1 MNKTQIFVL
10 VLVGLLCVEG
20 FQKIPLR
27 KLPRHKFNW
36 ARAQEAISRRPYVV
50 GDSSSG
56 IVPFTDYENAQYYGP
71 ITIGTPPQPF
81 NVVFDTGSSNLWVP
95 SVSCK
100 TADVACKFHNKYNSA
115 ASSTYVPN
123 GQPFAIQYG
132 SGSLSG
138 YLSTDNVGVGGFTVQ
153 GQTFAEA
160 TAEPGVTF
168 VAAKFDGILG
178 LAFQSISVDNVVPV
192 WYNLMYQ
199 GLVQQ
204 NVFSVWLSDIS
215 DPDAQ
220 TGGELL
226 LGGIDSTKYSGAL
239 TYVPLTNE
247 TYWQFGLDDITISGT
262 AQKFCPNG
270 PCKAILDT
278 GTSLLVGPTEAI
290 KAINAKLGGIEI
302 PATGEY
308 IIPCKKIPLLPN
320 IGFVINGKSFVL
332 TAKQYV
338 LQITQDGETSCISG
352 FMGMD
357 IPPPTGPIWIIGD
370 VFIAAYYS
378 VFDFENS
385 RIGLAKF
392 NGN

>member
-1 MNKTQIFVL
+1 MNKTQIVVL
-10 VLVGLLCVEG
+10 LLIGLLCAEAV
-20 FQKIPLR
+20 QKIPLK
-27 KLPRHKFNW
+27 KLPRNKFNFKR
-36 ARAQEAISRRPYVV
+36 AREAISRRPYIV
-50 GDSSSG
+50 GDSTG
-56 IVPFTDYENAQYYGP
+56 VVPFTDYENAQYYGP

-81 NVVFDTGSSNLWVP
+81 NVIFDTGSSNLWVP

-123 GQPFAIQYG
+123 GEPFAIEYG

-138 YLSTDNVGVGGFTVQ
+138 FLSEDVVNVGGLLVQ
-153 GQTFAEA
+153 NQTFAEA

-192 WYNLMYQ
+192 WYNMIYQ
-199 GLVQQ
+199 NLVQEW
-204 NVFSVWLSDIS
+204 VFSVWLSDIS
-215 DPDAQ
+215 DPEAS

-226 LGGIDSTKYSGAL
+226 LGGIDNTKYTGAL
-239 TYVPLTNE
+239 TYIPLTNE
-247 TYWQFGLDDITISGT
+247 TYWQFGLDDVKINGA
-262 AQKFCPNG
+262 AQNFCPNG
-270 PCKAILDT
+270 ACKAILDT
-278 GTSLLVGPTEAI
+278 GTSLLVGPTAEI
-290 KAINAKLGGIEI
+290 DAINQKLGGIEI

-308 IIPCKKIPLLPN
+308 IIPCKKIPLLPR
-320 IGFVINGKSFVL
+320 IAFVIGGKTFSL
-332 TAKQYV
+332 TPEQYV
-338 LQITQDGETSCISG
+338 LQITEDGETSCISG

-378 VFDFENS
+378 VFDFGNS
-385 RIGLAKF
+385 RIGLAPY

>member
-1 MNKTQIFVL
+1 MAVQ
-10 VLVGLLCVEG
+10 
-20 FQKIPLR
+20 
-27 KLPRHKFNW
+27 
-36 ARAQEAISRRPYVV
+36 ARRRAHMFAGVPTAGSTTSVTISNFE
-50 GDSSSG
+50 D
-56 IVPFTDYENAQYYGP
+56 AQYYGP
-71 ITIGTPPQPF
+71 ITIGTPAQDF
-81 NVVFDTGSSNLWVP
+81 LVVFDTGSSNLWVP
-95 SVSCK
+95 SSKCSFL
-100 TADVACKFHNKYNSA
+100 DVPCDLHHKYHDDR
-115 ASSTYVPN
+115 SSTYVAN
-123 GQPFAIQYG
+123 GTTFSIQYG
-132 SGSLSG
+132 SGEMSGFLSQD
-138 YLSTDNVGVGGFTVQ
+138 TVNVGGLNVLR
-153 GQTFAEA
+153 QTFAEA

-226 LGGIDSTKYSGAL
+226 LGGIDSTKYTGAL

-247 TYWQFGLDDITISGT
+247 TYWQFGLDDVTIAGT

>member
-1 MNKTQIFVL
+1 MNKIQIFVL
-10 VLVGLLCVEG
+10 LLVGLICVDAVHR
-20 FQKIPLR
+20 IPLGR
-27 KLPRHKFNW
+27 VKRQFNW
-36 ARAQEAISRRPYVV
+36 VRAREAISRRPYIV
-50 GDSSSG
+50 GDSTG
-56 IVPFTDYENAQYYGP
+56 VVPFTDYENAQYYGP

-138 YLSTDNVGVGGFTVQ
+138 YLSTDTVTVGGLVVQ

-178 LAFQSISVDNVVPV
+178 MAFQSISVDNVVPV
-192 WYNLMYQ
+192 WYNMIFQ

-204 NVFSVWLSDIS
+204 QVFSVWLSDIS

-226 LGGIDSTKYSGAL
+226 LGGIDNTKYTGAL
-239 TYVPLTNE
+239 TYIPLTNE
-247 TYWQFGLDDITISGT
+247 TYWQFGLNDIEISRT
-262 AQKFCPNG
+262 RQNFCPNG

-290 KAINAKLGGIEI
+290 RAINSKLGGIEI

-320 IGFVINGKSFVL
+320 VGFVIGGKTFVL

-378 VFDFENS
+378 VFDFQNT
-385 RIGLAKF
+385 RIGLAPYS
-392 NGN
+392 GN